1 MSRPLRWAVVI
12 AGTALVF
19 LLCFRLGEADPF
31 GWLPDKDSDKVAA
44 AAGFGGAMAAAFGLA
59 GAWWAGNAQQTEGG
73 FSVRQR
79 ARASGSARIAQS
91 GGAAAPGRLHQSARA
106 DGDSRVSQRAGDD
119 VPADDDS
126 DGAREAREARE
137 AGAVREARE
146 GRDGTAGRDGRGGQ
160 AGRGESTP

>member
-59 GAWWAGNAQQTEGG
+59 GAWWAGNAQQAEGG
-73 FSVRQR
+73 SSVRQR
-79 ARASGSARIAQS
+79 ARASGSARIVQS

-126 DGAREAREARE
+126 DGAREAR
-137 AGAVREARE
+137 AVREARE
-146 GRDGTAGRDGRGGQ
+146 GRDGTAGRGGRG
-160 AGRGESTP
+160 GRGESTP

>member
-59 GAWWAGNAQQTEGG
+59 GAWWAGNAQQAEGG
-73 FSVRQR
+73 SSVRQR
-79 ARASGSARIAQS
+79 ARASGSARIVQS

-119 VPADDDS
+119 VPAGAGADS

-146 GRDGTAGRDGRGGQ
+146 GRDGTAGRG
-160 AGRGESTP
+160 GRGESTP

>member
-19 LLCFRLGEADPF
+19 LLCFRLGEADPL

-73 FSVRQR
+73 SSVRQR
-79 ARASGSARIAQS
+79 ARASGSARIVQS

-119 VPADDDS
+119 VPAADDDS
-126 DGAREAREARE
+126 DGAREAGE

-146 GRDGTAGRDGRGGQ
+146 GRDGTAGRGGQ